1 PTNEFVLDRMPAEEI
16 EKLFG
21 PDSVVPAEQ
30 NRKMSDVVTGKTK
43 AARELFGLV
52 MVLFVLFLACES
64 WFANR
69 FYKEEPK
76 APNDSRTERG
86 PV

>member
-1 PTNEFVLDRMPAEEI
+1 MLERLPVEEI

-30 NRKMSDVVTGKTK
+30 NRKMTDTVTSRTK
-43 AARELFGLV
+43 QARELFGLV
-52 MVLFVLFLACES
+52 MLLFVLFLALES

-69 FYKEEPK
+69 FYKEEPPA
-76 APNDSRTERG
+76 APGT
-86 PV
+86 